1 MKPADEIA
9 TRIAQQGGM
18 PTLPE
23 NRQPARALTADDA
36 KILNRL
42 FTDLMVICPAHHR
55 DWPDDEALTAA
66 KKEWTRALVE
76 AGVVHKEQIDRGK
89 RVCRARTGKAAAFLP
104 SLGEFVGWCQFEP
117 EELGLPALEIAY
129 REALRN
135 SHPSSIGHEKWTH
148 KAVFHATLACGRHS
162 LMTLPGQTS
171 RLKFEKA
178 YQQVQKQLMSGAVLS
193 DPPTTEQKALPKL
206 GDPAKARSAL
216 DAMRATLQGRAQ
228 A

>member
-1 MKPADEIA
+1 MKTIDDLTKGITEN
-9 TRIAQQGGM
+9 GLL

-23 NRQPARALTADDA
+23 NRKPARELTADDA

-42 FTDLMVICPAHHR
+42 FADLMIICPAHHR
-55 DWPDDEALTAA
+55 DWPDKATLDAA
-66 KKEWTRALVE
+66 KQEWTKALVE

-117 EELGLPALEIAY
+117 EELGLPPLEQAY

-135 SHPSSIGHEKWTH
+135 SHPASIGNEKWTH

-162 LMTLPGQTS
+162 LLTLPGQTS

-193 DPPTTEQKALPKL
+193 EPPPPDQKALPKL

-216 DAMRATLQGRAQ
+216 DAMRATLQGRAN